1 MIEPTWIDDFDE
13 ADTPWLIDGF
23 VCPSL
28 TIISA
33 QPKHGK
39 TLLAGH
45 IAISLITGQ
54 PLAGRAVKADAHL
67 VAWMGFDPGWK
78 QDVRDYWASKAKNR
92 ILFYPTIRNHNPENW
107 KGLLDSL
114 IAKKATA
121 LIIDHLYGLAGPI
134 GLNDA
139 ENVAKLFA
147 LIRPIYESGICV
159 ILISQASKSE
169 WSEGRSAHSVA
180 IEAEARS
187 LVRIYDKKMN
197 GVRKIKLISNSRGEE
212 TLNVILMP
220 EEFSIF
226 EAPEKKKVIRESPNE
241 VRKALLNA
249 KPEELTS
256 WSALGRGLVRLGLTK
271 NEKAGRTKST
281 RWREQSLIKMED
293 GLIVAGDSLLPE
305 ELLGNYHS
313 INVSP
318 DYLPSGVYGRVN
330 G

>member
-13 ADTPWLIDGF
+13 ADIPWLIDGF
-23 VCPSL
+23 VCSSL

-39 TLLAGH
+39 TMLAGH

-54 PLAGRAVKADAHL
+54 PLAGRAVKGDEHL
-67 VAWMGFDPGWK
+67 VAWMGYDPGWK
-78 QDVRDYWASKAKNR
+78 QDVRNYWAPKANNR
-92 ILFYPTIRNHNPENW
+92 ILLYPTIRNHNPESW
-107 KGLLDSL
+107 KELLDSL
-114 IAKKATA
+114 IATKATVF
-121 LIIDHLYGLAGPI
+121 IIDHLYGLAGAV

-147 LIRPIYESGICV
+147 LIRPIYEFGISV
-159 ILISQASKSE
+159 ILIHQAGKSD

-187 LVRIYDKKMN
+187 LVRIYDKKNN

-212 TLNVILMP
+212 VLNVILTP
-220 EEFSIF
+220 DEFSVF

-241 VRKALLNA
+241 VRKALRSA
-249 KPEELTS
+249 KPEELSS
-256 WSALGRGLVRLGLTK
+256 WSAFGRGLFRLGLTQ

-281 RWREQSLIKMED
+281 RWREQSLIKMVD

-305 ELLGNYHS
+305 ELFSNYQD
-313 INVSP
+313 INVA
-318 DYLPSGVYGRVN
+318 
-330 G
+330 

>member
-13 ADTPWLIDGF
+13 VDSPWLIDGF

-54 PLAGRAVKADAHL
+54 PLAGRVVKEDAHL

-78 QDVRDYWASKAKNR
+78 QDIRDNWASEANNR
-92 ILFYPTIRNHNPENW
+92 ILFYPTIRNHNPEIW
-107 KGLLDSL
+107 KTLLESL
-114 IAKKATA
+114 IAKKATVFV
-121 LIIDHLYGLAGPI
+121 IDHLYGLAGPI

-139 ENVAKLFA
+139 ENVAKLFT
-147 LIRPIYESGICV
+147 LIRPIYESGISV
-159 ILISQASKSE
+159 ILISQAGKSE

-187 LVRIYDKKMN
+187 LIRIYNKKIN

-212 TLNVILMP
+212 TFNVILTP

-241 VRKALLNA
+241 VRKALKNA
-249 KPEELTS
+249 KPEELTN
-256 WSALGRGLVRLGLTK
+256 WSAFGRGLVRLRLTK
-271 NEKAGRTKST
+271 NENSGRTKSS
-281 RWREQSLIKMED
+281 RWREQSLIKKED
-293 GLIVAGDSLLPE
+293 GVIVAGDSLLPE
-305 ELLGNYHS
+305 ELLSNYQS
-313 INVSP
+313 INTT
-318 DYLPSGVYGRVN
+318 
-330 G
+330 

>member
-13 ADTPWLIDGF
+13 KDTPWLIDGF
-23 VCPSL
+23 ICPSL

-54 PLAGRAVKADAHL
+54 PLAGRTVTEDNHL
-67 VAWMGFDPGWK
+67 VAWMGFDPNWK
-78 QDVRDYWASKAKNR
+78 QEIRNYWAPKASNR
-92 ILFYPTIRNHNPENW
+92 ILFYDAIRNHNPEPW
-107 KGLLDSL
+107 RELLDSL
-114 IAKKATA
+114 VRNGATV
-121 LIIDHLYGLAGPI
+121 LILDHLYGLAGPI

-147 LIRPIYESGICV
+147 LIRPIYEFGISV
-159 ILISQASKSE
+159 ILINQAGKSD

-187 LVRIYDKKMN
+187 LVRIYDKKNN

-212 TLNVILMP
+212 VLNVILTP
-220 EEFSIF
+220 DEFSVF
-226 EAPEKKKVIRESPNE
+226 EAPEKKKVVRESPNE
-241 VRKALLNA
+241 VRKALNSA
-249 KPEELTS
+249 MPEELLS
-256 WSALGRGLVRLGLTK
+256 WSAFGRGLFRLGLTQ

-281 RWREQSLIKMED
+281 RWREQSLINMVD

-305 ELLGNYHS
+305 ELFSNYQD
-313 INVSP
+313 INVA
-318 DYLPSGVYGRVN
+318 
-330 G
+330 